1 MSTPSFPFGSSV
13 IKKMMTGQ
21 VAFTDIASDTLK
33 NFPNEKVKMENIIF
47 VGLPIFVG
55 LSNIEKEIVNYY
67 SRL

>member
-1 MSTPSFPFGSSV
+1 
-13 IKKMMTGQ
+13 MMTGQ